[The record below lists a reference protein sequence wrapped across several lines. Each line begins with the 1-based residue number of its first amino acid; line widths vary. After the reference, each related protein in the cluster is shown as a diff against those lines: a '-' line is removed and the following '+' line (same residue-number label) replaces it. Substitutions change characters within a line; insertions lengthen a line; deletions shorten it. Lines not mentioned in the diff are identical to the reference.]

1 MEVESLKKGISVI
14 IPCYYK
20 WDYVEEC
27 LESVFQQKNVET
39 QVICV
44 HNNSDA
50 GLLDILTKLEKQNYA
65 SGSYNI

>member
-1 MEVESLKKGISVI
+1 MNKGVSII

-27 LESVFQQKNVET
+27 LESVFQQKNVDM

-50 GLLDILTKLEKQNYA
+50 ELLGRLTRLENQHKIIVGWNVWKKTL
-65 SGSYNI
+65 